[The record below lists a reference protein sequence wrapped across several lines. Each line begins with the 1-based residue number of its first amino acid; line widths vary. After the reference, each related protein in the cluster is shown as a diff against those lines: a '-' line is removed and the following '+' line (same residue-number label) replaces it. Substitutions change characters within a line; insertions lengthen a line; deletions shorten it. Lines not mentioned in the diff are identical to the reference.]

1 MIGNQYK
8 GLHGLYKKIPFA
20 KNIFYALKKK
30 SVIQSADYLYN
41 NHALFSSVQIETI
54 NRCNGS
60 CSFCPVNKNQPQRPY
75 AKMTEELFK
84 KIVDDLASIGYKD
97 TLTLHCN
104 NEPFLDDRIIEFAK
118 YARGKLP
125 NAYISIWTNG
135 SLLTVEKVKNI
146 MPYLNDL
153 TIDNYNETL
162 AAVNKT
168 TNAAVSSAA
177 GSMTRMTGVMT
188 KSLSGIGI
196 SVGKDGRMSINEL
209 PVRYNYRNS

>member
-153 TIDNYNETL
+153 TIDNYNDNLELNDPVKPIYELT
-162 AAVNKT
+162 KT
-168 TNAAVSSAA
+168 DSDLNQRIRIAL
-177 GSMTRMTGVMT
+177 R
-188 KSLSGIGI
+188 KQ
-196 SVGKDGRMSINEL
+196 NEL